1 MGKEKIS
8 KTGLVFL
15 KIVSEQS
22 TKFWQSKLRIFC
34 CFEEVNFIAFFGKN
48 TQAEGNFSS

>member
-1 MGKEKIS
+1 MFSSCLLISLDLSISCQDMGKERIS

-22 TKFWQSKLRIFC
+22 TSFDR
-34 CFEEVNFIAFFGKN
+34 V
-48 TQAEGNFSS
+48 SSEYFVVLKR